1 MEENNSSILVVDD
14 NPEIREIIQVLLG
27 GEGYLVETAG
37 NGVKA
42 LEMLSQREYD
52 LIILD
57 IMMPGLDGYQTCRK
71 MREESNAP
79 ILFLS
84 ARTKDSDKTLGFS
97 SGGDDYLAKPFSY
110 NELIS
115 RAKALIRRY
124 QVYRGKEEQT
134 VKLNR
139 FSCRNL
145 IVDEETKNVYS
156 DGELL
161 ELTDTEYAIL
171 LLLLKNRHQVFSA
184 ERLYEAVWKES
195 FYYGAENTVMVWFYH
210 RVRFIYPYCIFSLTV
225 SIGLFFTVILFFIK
239 KKMNLVAELKDEI
252 LRMAAGN
259 LRDSVPNMGQDE
271 IGIIAEELDNLRAAL
286 QDTLVREKESRRA
299 NQDLITAMSHD
310 LRTPLTILN
319 GYLEVLRLN
328 RNPEMHEEY
337 LKRCL
342 QKTSDIREMTD
353 RMFEYALVFEEGEE
367 PKVKEIPIKFFRD
380 CINEHS
386 DFIRL
391 AGFQTEMEYT
401 YVERWITGDKGMIKR
416 ILSNLFSNILKYGDK
431 SSPVFIKGSFT
442 KQSYILEISNT
453 VKQQN
458 TGVESN
464 HIGLMSVE
472 KMMHQL
478 GGESTFS
485 EKNGSF
491 SVELKFS
498 LVH

>member
-14 NPEIREIIQVLLG
+14 NPEIQEIIQVLLG

-124 QVYRGKEEQT
+124 QVYRGKAEQT

-184 ERLYEAVWKES
+184 ERLYEAVWKEN
-195 FYYGAENTVMVWFYH
+195 FYYGAENTVKV
-210 RVRFIYPYCIFSLTV
+210 
-225 SIGLFFTVILFFIK
+225 
-239 KKMNLVAELKDEI
+239 E
-252 LRMAAGN
+252 
-259 LRDSVPNMGQDE
+259 RDSKNPS
-271 IGIIAEELDNLRAAL
+271 II
-286 QDTLVREKESRRA
+286 
-299 NQDLITAMSHD
+299 
-310 LRTPLTILN
+310 
-319 GYLEVLRLN
+319 
-328 RNPEMHEEY
+328 
-337 LKRCL
+337 
-342 QKTSDIREMTD
+342 KTSW
-353 RMFEYALVFEEGEE
+353 G
-367 PKVKEIPIKFFRD
+367 
-380 CINEHS
+380 
-386 DFIRL
+386 
-391 AGFQTEMEYT
+391 
-401 YVERWITGDKGMIKR
+401 KG
-416 ILSNLFSNILKYGDK
+416 YYCD
-431 SSPVFIKGSFT
+431 
-442 KQSYILEISNT
+442 
-453 VKQQN
+453 
-458 TGVESN
+458 
-464 HIGLMSVE
+464 
-472 KMMHQL
+472 
-478 GGESTFS
+478 
-485 EKNGSF
+485 
-491 SVELKFS
+491 
-498 LVH
+498 

>member
-14 NPEIREIIQVLLG
+14 NPEIQEIIQVLLG

-184 ERLYEAVWKES
+184 ERLYEAVWKEN
-195 FYYGAENTVMVWFYH
+195 FYYGAENFETVWNEKIYEANNTVMVH
-210 RVRFIYPYCIFSLTV
+210 IR
-225 SIGLFFTVILFFIK
+225 
-239 KKMNLVAELKDEI
+239 
-252 LRMAAGN
+252 N
-259 LRDSVPNMGQDE
+259 LRRKVERDSKNPS
-271 IGIIAEELDNLRAAL
+271 II
-286 QDTLVREKESRRA
+286 
-299 NQDLITAMSHD
+299 
-310 LRTPLTILN
+310 
-319 GYLEVLRLN
+319 
-328 RNPEMHEEY
+328 
-337 LKRCL
+337 
-342 QKTSDIREMTD
+342 KTSW
-353 RMFEYALVFEEGEE
+353 G
-367 PKVKEIPIKFFRD
+367 
-380 CINEHS
+380 
-386 DFIRL
+386 
-391 AGFQTEMEYT
+391 
-401 YVERWITGDKGMIKR
+401 KG
-416 ILSNLFSNILKYGDK
+416 YYCD
-431 SSPVFIKGSFT
+431 
-442 KQSYILEISNT
+442 
-453 VKQQN
+453 
-458 TGVESN
+458 
-464 HIGLMSVE
+464 
-472 KMMHQL
+472 
-478 GGESTFS
+478 
-485 EKNGSF
+485 
-491 SVELKFS
+491 
-498 LVH
+498 